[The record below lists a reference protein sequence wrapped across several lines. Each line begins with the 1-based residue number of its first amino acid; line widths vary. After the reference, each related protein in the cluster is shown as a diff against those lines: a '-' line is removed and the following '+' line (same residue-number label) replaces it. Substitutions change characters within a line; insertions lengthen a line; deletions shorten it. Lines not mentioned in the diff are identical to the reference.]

1 MFAPNQASHEPHNF
15 AKNERGA
22 VAVLVALLLPVLLGM
37 VGIAVELGYWFS
49 EKRELQ
55 TASDAGAVG
64 GAFELLTGNSGAIS
78 SSSTSE
84 AARNGYEEANGTIS
98 VNSPP
103 TSGAYVGD
111 ATAVEVIL
119 TKQVPLL
126 LSAFFLGNDVTI
138 SARSVAR
145 AQTAGDSC
153 IIALDPTA
161 SSALSVSGTAQV
173 SLSGCGVTVNS
184 NSSTAA
190 TISGNGIVSTDFL
203 NVVGG
208 YTVSG
213 SASLTS
219 AATPTTKS
227 AAVADPYADLAVD
240 TPSNCDQNGYRSRAN
255 RTETLSPGTYCG
267 GFTVSAQSTVNL
279 NPGTY
284 YIKGDSFKVNGGGTL
299 TGSGVTIV
307 LTGSG
312 SDYATID
319 VNGGANVSLSAPTTG
334 DYAGVVVMQD
344 RNAPS
349 NGLNKFNGGS
359 TTDYSGALYFPKQ
372 EIEFTGGN
380 ETGGGCVRI
389 VAVRIDFNGNSY
401 LENQCNG
408 LGIAAQRIARPSLVE

>member
-1 MFAPNQASHEPHNF
+1 MFAPIQASQDQRNF
-15 AKNERGA
+15 SRNERGA

-64 GAFELLTGNSGAIS
+64 GAFELLNGNSGAIS
-78 SSSTSE
+78 TSSASE
-84 AARNGYEEANGTIS
+84 AARNGYEEAKGTIS
-98 VNSPP
+98 VNTPP
-103 TSGAYVGD
+103 TSGAYAGD
-111 ATAVEVIL
+111 ATAVEVVV

-126 LSAFFLGNDVTI
+126 LSTFFLGSEVTI

-145 AQTAGDSC
+145 AQIAGDSC
-153 IIALDPTA
+153 VIALDPTA
-161 SSALSVSGTAQV
+161 SSAMSISGTAQV

-184 NSSTAA
+184 NSPTAA
-190 TISGNGIVSTDFL
+190 AISGSGIVSTDFL

-219 AATPTTKS
+219 AATPTTKA
-227 AAVADPYADLAVD
+227 AAVADPYADLTVPALGAC
-240 TPSNCDQNGYRSRAN
+240 TQSGYKSKAN
-255 RTETLSPGTYCG
+255 QSETLSPGTYCG

-284 YIKGDSFKVNGGGTL
+284 YINGDSFKVNGGGAL
-299 TGSGVTIV
+299 SGSGVTIV

-319 VNGGANVSLSAPTTG
+319 INGGANVSLSAPTTG
-334 DYAGVVVMQD
+334 DYAGVVIMQD

-349 NGLNKFNGGS
+349 SGLNKFNGGS

-372 EIEFTGGN
+372 AVEFTGGN

-389 VAVRIDFNGNSY
+389 VAIRIDFNGNSY
-401 LENQCNG
+401 LENQCDG
-408 LGIAAQRIARPSLVE
+408 LGIAAQAIARPSLVE